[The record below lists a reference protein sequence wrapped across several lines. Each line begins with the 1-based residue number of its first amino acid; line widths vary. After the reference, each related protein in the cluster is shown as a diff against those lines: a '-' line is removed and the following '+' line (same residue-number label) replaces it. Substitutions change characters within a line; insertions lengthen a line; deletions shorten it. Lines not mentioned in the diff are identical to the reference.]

1 MYDRD
6 TLSNYVLER
15 KLMPKKSV
23 EWQPENGL
31 FNGRR
36 ETLSGE
42 TADGYGIAVSLQQ
55 NDDGVLQCVGVSIEW
70 KDKKSLPS
78 QPINSRYFQTLGF
91 GDLLATAREAYLDVG
106 NFVAEAQESIEVDR
120 ILADWKS
127 FGSTQIPDEFYAALA
142 FKYEEL
148 VKRGLD
154 NPTAAL
160 SDELGVDRPTI
171 SSRLVEARARELLTK
186 PTQGKFG
193 GRLTAK
199 GKKAL
204 GIGRKNEKGK

>member
-1 MYDRD
+1 MPNNSIDWYPASGHFDGRLS
-6 TLSNYVLER
+6 TLTG
-15 KLMPKKSV
+15 
-23 EWQPENGL
+23 ENG
-31 FNGRR
+31 
-36 ETLSGE
+36 E
-42 TADGYGIAVSLQQ
+42 GYLIAISLQQ
-55 NDDGVLQCVGVSIEW
+55 NKDGVLQCVGLDIKWS
-70 KDKKSLPS
+70 DKKDLPDS
-78 QPINSRYFQTLGF
+78 PINSRFFQTLGF
-91 GDLLATAREAYLDVG
+91 GDLLSTAREAYLGVG
-106 NFVAEAQESIEVDR
+106 KFVASVYESIEVDR
-120 ILADWKS
+120 ILAEWKS
-127 FGSTQIPDEFYAALA
+127 YGSTQIPDEFYAALA

-160 SDELGVDRPTI
+160 SEELGVDRPTI

-204 GIGRKNEKGK
+204 GIGRRK